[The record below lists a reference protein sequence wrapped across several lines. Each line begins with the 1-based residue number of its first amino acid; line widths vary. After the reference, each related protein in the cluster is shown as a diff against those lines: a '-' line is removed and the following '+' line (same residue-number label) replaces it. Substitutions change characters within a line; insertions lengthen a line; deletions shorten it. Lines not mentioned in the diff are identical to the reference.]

1 MLKVFQIEE
10 RKGFMYLFKN
20 IKPKLKTNGE
30 LYEEDMKL
38 LRRTNPIAFK
48 IQEKREA
55 FNLKQLIKKI
65 NTQRII
71 ADNIMKGKKLIIKKE
86 DNDD

>member
-1 MLKVFQIEE
+1 
-10 RKGFMYLFKN
+10 
-20 IKPKLKTNGE
+20 
-30 LYEEDMKL
+30 MKL

>member
-1 MLKVFQIEE
+1 
-10 RKGFMYLFKN
+10 MYLFKN

-30 LYEEDMKL
+30 LYDEDMEL
-38 LRRTNPIAFK
+38 LRRTNPIAFER
-48 IQEKREA
+48 QDKREA

-65 NTQRII
+65 NTQRIN

-86 DNDD
+86 DDE